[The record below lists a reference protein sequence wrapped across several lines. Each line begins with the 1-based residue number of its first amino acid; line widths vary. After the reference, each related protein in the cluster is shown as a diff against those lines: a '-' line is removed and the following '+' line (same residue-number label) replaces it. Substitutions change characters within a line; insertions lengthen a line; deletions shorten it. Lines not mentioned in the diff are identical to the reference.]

1 MKTWPTYSWWKVGK
15 RCTSWYR
22 RYYLILPNYCNVN
35 VQAMTPKCTVIESET
50 VFNYI
55 QPFPKPVFDP
65 YWVDYYILD
74 KFGAGKEVD
83 LVIVSAK
90 FCLNLNCCWNWLSRG
105 FKLNSRMLIQML
117 LRKSGVEPYL
127 LINRNL
133 FLFSPFRIQ
142 IWLCVI
148 FLYDP

>member
-1 MKTWPTYSWWKVGK
+1 MKTTFTVDFHLFLKEWVWLQTVPFKIDSDFTVYNS
-15 RCTSWYR
+15 
-22 RYYLILPNYCNVN
+22 
-35 VQAMTPKCTVIESET
+35 KCTVIKSAT